1 MCCESAS
8 AQVRGGSSMVV
19 GGEGWYGY
27 DIEKLHPNQT
37 TFGYMTYDL
46 ELGFQT
52 EPESGNIFARQF
64 GYPIIS
70 VGMSV
75 ARMGH
80 FKFSD
85 HTKFPD
91 LYSIYGLFLRY
102 SPAGVFSL
110 RHRV

>member
-1 MCCESAS
+1 
-8 AQVRGGSSMVV
+8 MVV

-91 LYSIYGLFLRY
+91 LYSIYG
-102 SPAGVFSL
+102 
-110 RHRV
+110 